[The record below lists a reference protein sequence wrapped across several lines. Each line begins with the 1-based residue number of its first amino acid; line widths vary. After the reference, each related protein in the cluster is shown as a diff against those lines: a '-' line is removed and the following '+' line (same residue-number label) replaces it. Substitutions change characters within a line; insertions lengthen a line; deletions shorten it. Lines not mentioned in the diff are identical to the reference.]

1 MSGQTIFVALRD
13 ALVNLYPQEADA
25 RVVVA
30 DARLN
35 VSHIAFSPRAE
46 TNWHHILSEA
56 IAEQRLGDLLQ
67 VVLKCYDS
75 NQELLDAHKLYCE
88 FVAQGGCLEPS
99 ADLPAEGSVFRL
111 FKAGI
116 RYAWVLGALALVLGG
131 IWVISGDRQQKSW
144 ASYFLIPLGL
154 LLITPPLKA
163 TITARKPPTDPSHP
177 GVRRLSQLVYAK
189 PRRQRFVALA
199 LLLSLYPAAI
209 WIIART
215 SYDQYGPPDWAAGP
229 GETLVVVARFQW
241 YGQAAPSDDVDF
253 ALQISEQWA
262 RSSPSWRTFYDPALV
277 VTNESEARRV
287 GQKAR
292 AALVIWG
299 KHDAYGVFPTFTIL
313 KQAEQFLEVQP
324 PAYRGPDLR
333 AAGAIGQGQT
343 LADFVVRVLPEDAIF
358 LTELAIGQMSYL
370 SGDYE
375 AATKHLGQALA
386 NKPTEA
392 LPGNDGPCKNLYSHT
407 DREDQGVGKAELQ
420 CSMVLAHYFKA
431 QAEHQ
436 YGNKL
441 WEDGEKTKALGRFDE
456 AEREYLQAIEH
467 STYFDAANNNLGIL
481 FMQREMIGKSSPDY
495 LHPVP
500 YFTRAGDCMKARRS
514 TMTEDG
520 AEIAPGLDIA
530 CYNRGNA
537 RLAYARQ
544 LIDQAQPCL
553 AVTAYRDAIINDYTK
568 ALANNRNLRDPHKPL
583 VYYNRGIAYAE
594 LARIQGSVGNH
605 CKDDGITH
613 ALALAEHDF
622 EQAIRE
628 ARATAPVRTD
638 GLTPVQALVQRA
650 SITLGLRNPD
660 SDFVLAQFHLP
671 LFRLGLAQVYQMG
684 CRYDEARQE
693 FTQLIDEQP
702 GTLTPDQWA
711 LIYDDRGVDNV
722 RLGQYAAALAD
733 LRKSLEISESA
744 TARYNLAAA
753 LALSG
758 QTDEAVESLAG
769 AIRADQT
776 LAAAAACDAD
786 FDSVKSHPGFPPL
799 ATPERGC
806 AAFGAITSGLCATNG
821 AERSE
826 YDGFLR

>member
-1 MSGQTIFVALRD
+1 MGGQTIFVALRD

-30 DARLN
+30 DAGL
-35 VSHIAFSPRAE
+35 SIAHIAFSPRAE
-46 TNWHHILSEA
+46 TNWHNILSDA
-56 IAEQRLGDLLQ
+56 IAEQRLDDLLQ
-67 VVLKCYDS
+67 VVLKCYGS
-75 NQELLDAHKLYCE
+75 NQEFLAAHKLYSE
-88 FVAQGGCLEPS
+88 FAAQGGCLEPS
-99 ADLPAEGSVFRL
+99 AGPLADGKVFL
-111 FKAGI
+111 LLKAGV

-144 ASYFLIPLGL
+144 ASYLLIPLGL
-154 LLITPPLKA
+154 LLVTSLLRT
-163 TITARKPPTDPSHP
+163 TITARKPRSDPSHP
-177 GVRRLSQLVYAK
+177 GARRLSRVAYVK
-189 PRRQRFVALA
+189 SRRQRFVALV

-209 WIIART
+209 WAIARNA
-215 SYDQYGPPDWAAGP
+215 YDQYGPPKWAAGP

-241 YGQAAPSDDVDF
+241 YGQTAPSDDVDF

-375 AATKHLGQALA
+375 AATKHLGQALGS
-386 NKPTEA
+386 KPTEA
-392 LPGNDGPCKNLYSHT
+392 LPGIDAPCKNFYSQA
-407 DREDQGVGKAELQ
+407 DREDQAVGKAELQ
-420 CSMVLAHYFKA
+420 CSVVLAHYFKA

-436 YGNKL
+436 HGNKL
-441 WEDGEKTKALGRFDE
+441 WEDGEKTKALGRYDE
-456 AEREYLQAIEH
+456 AERDYLQAIEH
-467 STYFDAANNNLGIL
+467 SSYFDAANNNLGIL
-481 FMQREMIGKSSPDY
+481 FMQLEMIGRGSPDY
-495 LHPVP
+495 LRSVP
-500 YFTRAGDCMKARRS
+500 YFTRAGDCTKARES
-514 TMTEDG
+514 TQAENG

-544 LIDQAQPCL
+544 LIDQTQPCL
-553 AVTAYRDAIINDYTK
+553 AVTAYRDAVSNDYTK
-568 ALANNRNLRDPHKPL
+568 ALANNRNLRDSHKPL

-605 CKDDGITH
+605 CKDDGITQ
-613 ALALAEHDF
+613 ALALAEQDF

-628 ARATAPVRTD
+628 ARAAAPVRAD
-638 GLTPVQALVQRA
+638 GMSPVQAFVQQV

-660 SDFVLAQFHLP
+660 SDYLLAQFHLP

-684 CRYDEARQE
+684 CRYDEARQA

-722 RLGQYAAALAD
+722 RLKQYPEALAD
-733 LRKSLEISESA
+733 LRKSLEISDSA

-753 LALSG
+753 LALNG
-758 QTDEAVESLAG
+758 QTDEAVENLVA
-769 AIRADQT
+769 AIRSDQT
-776 LAAAAACDAD
+776 LAAAAACDTD
-786 FDSVKSHPGFPPL
+786 FDPVRSQPSFPAL
-799 ATPERGC
+799 ATPEGGC
-806 AAFGAITSGLCATNG
+806 AAFGAITDGLCANND
-821 AERSE
+821 ADR
-826 YDGFLR
+826 